1 MQHATETTPPTTF
14 VDRRKS
20 GGPSGAPGVERRQ
33 FQDGTRS
40 TNPEVAELANAIDKY
55 KIENRR
61 RFITFDE
68 IYQVMVSLGYH
79 K

>member
-1 MQHATETTPPTTF
+1 MQHATETTPPAPF
-14 VDRRKS
+14 VDRRK
-20 GGPSGAPGVERRQ
+20 GGSTNPPGVERRQ

-40 TNPEVAELANAIDKY
+40 TNPEVAELANAIDQY
-55 KIENRR
+55 KIQNRR

-68 IYQVMVSLGYH
+68 IYQVMLSLGYH